1 MSRNTV
7 RIKLYRARRRF
18 SRA

>member
-7 RIKLYRARRRF
+7 RIRLYRARRRF